1 MTDDTL
7 ESATVAT
14 PECPFCG
21 SADVERELSFGS
33 ALSKRQYC
41 CQDCTTVFEGI
52 RWVER
57 RPTAADRAD

>member
-1 MTDDTL
+1 MSDTQP
-7 ESATVAT
+7 AVGT
-14 PECPFCG
+14 PPCPFCG
-21 SADVERELSFGS
+21 STDVERELSFGS

-57 RPTAADRAD
+57 RPTAADKVSE